1 VPLAFRRQCNDAG
14 LSPADTA
21 KLVDLLRRRQ
31 SGRRLVVGSTFYR
44 GFTLDALVG
53 DNRDS
58 WLSLKTG
65 RPRGEQARSTI
76 QTRTRAI
83 WFLWS
88 QVQKQVVD
96 R

>member
-1 VPLAFRRQCNDAG
+1 VPLAAFRQQCNDAG

-58 WLSLKTG
+58 SLS
-65 RPRGEQARSTI
+65 
-76 QTRTRAI
+76 
-83 WFLWS
+83 
-88 QVQKQVVD
+88 
-96 R
+96 